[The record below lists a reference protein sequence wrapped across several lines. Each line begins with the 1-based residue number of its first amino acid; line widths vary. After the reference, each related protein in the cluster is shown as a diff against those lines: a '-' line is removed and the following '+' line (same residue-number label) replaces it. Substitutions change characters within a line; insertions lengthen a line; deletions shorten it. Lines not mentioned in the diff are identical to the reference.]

1 MKKMYILERPSVMN
15 VCIFLQVTL
24 IFYAV
29 CITLNAYHRQPAF
42 SNMSPCVRGFVMQK
56 LGRLWGMD
64 DINNEIQQKLESLQ
78 EIANLAKS
86 EYRNSEETRTLD
98 GSVNRSRSRFCD
110 GQHDVEDTGLQVNE
124 FERENINIRS
134 TDSRSESFSSTEVP
148 QTFKERQDFSGSAQP
163 QTPYEKHKP
172 SNSKLSV
179 NIEESS
185 CTERQSAVLD
195 DSKNARPGLP
205 VQSAHRQKFQA
216 LHYCECESCKTKPT
230 RTRCSSFLNEMIAL
244 NQRLISNIQE
254 INYLA
259 RNWDYKTSQK
269 EHWLIAASIL
279 DKAFFILFVVM
290 FVVLTL
296 CNFI

>member
-1 MKKMYILERPSVMN
+1 
-15 VCIFLQVTL
+15 
-24 IFYAV
+24 
-29 CITLNAYHRQPAF
+29 
-42 SNMSPCVRGFVMQK
+42 MQK

-98 GSVNRSRSRFCD
+98 GSVNWDRSRFCE
-110 GQHDVEDTGLQVNE
+110 GKNAVEDTGLQVSDL
-124 FERENINIRS
+124 ERENINTRS
-134 TDSRSESFSSTEVP
+134 IDSLPESFSSTEVP
-148 QTFKERQDFSGSAQP
+148 QAFTERQDFSGTAQLK
-163 QTPYEKHKP
+163 TPYEKHKP
-172 SNSKLSV
+172 SDSKLSV

-195 DSKNARPGLP
+195 DSINARPGLP
-205 VQSAHRQKFQA
+205 MRSAHRKKIQA

-296 CNFI
+296 CNFIL